1 MIQATDVD
9 AARRGRRRR
18 PASEKLQIVRLTMEP
33 GASVAEIARAHGVNA
48 NQVFKWRRLY
58 ERGQLVDGASRAT
71 ALLPVTISAN
81 LAPEPADMSSAV
93 QVPSGG
99 AIHIDSSAGP
109 TSALRAAPMQHC
121 CAACWRACASD
132 SSCGRNEDLVGCWRH
147 RHAARLRRIECTG
160 SDRTAA
166 AAILRPCVFVPRP
179 QR

>member
-1 MIQATDVD
+1 MIHAADGD

-99 AIHIDSSAGP
+99 AIHIEFVGRANISIESGADA
-109 TSALRAAPMQHC
+109 TLLRC
-121 CAACWRACASD
+121 VLES
-132 SSCGRNEDLVGCWRH
+132 
-147 RHAARLRRIECTG
+147 LRK
-160 SDRTAA
+160 
-166 AAILRPCVFVPRP
+166 
-179 QR
+179 

>member
-81 LAPEPADMSSAV
+81 LAPEPTDMSSAV

-99 AIHIDSSAGP
+99 AIHIEFVGRANISIESGADA
-109 TSALRAAPMQHC
+109 TLLR
-121 CAACWRACASD
+121 WVLES
-132 SSCGRNEDLVGCWRH
+132 
-147 RHAARLRRIECTG
+147 LRK
-160 SDRTAA
+160 
-166 AAILRPCVFVPRP
+166 
-179 QR
+179 